1 MDLERK
7 IEEIRKKPE
16 HIRLRY
22 VYGMMA
28 ISMFFIIL
36 LWIFSYTTGVKKN
49 PATELKNQE
58 IIQNFQQQ
66 KKSLQ
71 DTTEEAKKTLDDLN
85 KNLENL
91 PTKSE
96 AGSSL

>member
-7 IEEIRKKPE
+7 IEEIRRKPE
-16 HIRLRY
+16 HIKLRY

-36 LWIFSYTTGVKKN
+36 LWIFSFTANIKKN
-49 PATELKNQE
+49 PFAELKNQE
-58 IIQNFQQQ
+58 IIHDFQQQ

-71 DTTEEAKKTLDDLN
+71 DSANEAKNTLNNLN

-91 PTKSE
+91 PTE
-96 AGSSL
+96 

>member
-1 MDLERK
+1 MNLERK

-22 VYGMMA
+22 VYGMIA

-36 LWIFSYTTGVKKN
+36 LWIFSFTAEIKKN
-49 PATELKNQE
+49 PVSELKNQE
-58 IIQNFQQQ
+58 IIQDFQQQ

-71 DTTEEAKKTLDDLN
+71 DTANEAKETLDDLN

-91 PTKSE
+91 PAENK
-96 AGSSL
+96 

>member
-28 ISMFFIIL
+28 VSMFFIIL
-36 LWIFSYTTGVKKN
+36 LWIFSYTTDTKKN
-49 PATELKNQE
+49 SSLELKNRE
-58 IIQNFQQQ
+58 IIRDFQEQ

-71 DTTEEAKKTLDDLN
+71 DTAEKAKETLKDLN
-85 KNLENL
+85 NNLENL
-91 PTKSE
+91 PTE
-96 AGSSL
+96 NNQP